1 MFSVI
6 PKVMLEVF
14 VYSLVAISRVFFLL
28 FGPRGHV
35 MLGISPRGVNHI
47 FGLKDE
53 LKLGFS
59 CNNLQNLGV
68 SIDIPETPSTGP
80 LGPNSISP
88 QLHQELGNEKKTNK
102 VRS

>member
-6 PKVMLEVF
+6 PKLILEVF
-14 VYSLVAISRVFFLL
+14 SYNLVAIDRVSFLL
-28 FGPRGHV
+28 FGPRGPV
-35 MLGISPRGVNHI
+35 MLEISPRGVNHI

-68 SIDIPETPSTGP
+68 SVDIPDTPSTGP
-80 LGPNSISP
+80 LGSN
-88 QLHQELGNEKKTNK
+88 T
-102 VRS
+102 V